1 MVLGTKLDFNLQL
14 KKVRSKANKTTGV
27 LRKLQ
32 NILSRE
38 SLVTI
43 YRSFIRSHLDYGD
56 IIYDRACYYLFHQ
69 NVKSI

>member
-14 KKVRSKANKTTGV
+14 KKVRSKVNKTIGV

>member
-14 KKVRSKANKTTGV
+14 KKVQSKVNKTIGV
-27 LRKLQ
+27 PRKLQ

-56 IIYDRACYYLFHQ
+56 IIYDRAYYYLFHQ